1 MSKVITVN
9 IQKGGV
15 GKTTTTHELAANL
28 TKLGY
33 KVLCVDLDQQSN
45 LSRISGAELSGYY
58 TVYDTLKNE
67 CEIED
72 CIQHMNNY
80 DIAIAHKKLKDAD
93 KEFTALGDVYKL
105 TDKIEPVK
113 GKYDYIIIDT
123 PPSVVIL
130 PSMALTAAD
139 YVLIPVEASSSGI
152 QGLTQLFDMI
162 DVIRHPKR
170 GTNKD
175 LKVVGMLLTMY
186 KFRTLFAKSMR
197 SQLKQK
203 YQDKGIKIFDTYIR
217 DGVAVDEAQA
227 WKKSLI
233 EYDPKSKPAKD
244 YADFTQE
251 LLKEIN

>member
-1 MSKVITVN
+1 MAKIITVN

-28 TKLGY
+28 TNLGY

-72 CIQHMNNY
+72 CIQPMSNY

-105 TDKIEPVK
+105 TDKLEPAK
-113 GKYDYIIIDT
+113 GKYDFIIIDT
-123 PPSVVIL
+123 PPSVGIL

-162 DVIRHPKR
+162 DVIRHPK
-170 GTNKD
+170 
-175 LKVVGMLLTMY
+175 
-186 KFRTLFAKSMR
+186 
-197 SQLKQK
+197 
-203 YQDKGIKIFDTYIR
+203 KIGR
-217 DGVAVDEAQA
+217 AHV
-227 WKKSLI
+227 
-233 EYDPKSKPAKD
+233 
-244 YADFTQE
+244 
-251 LLKEIN
+251 